1 MTPVESATAA
11 PPSYRWASVSLL
23 LIAEIELLDALSSV
37 QGIFTAIDPATLTTS
52 WLGRC
57 RADVRFCLP
66 ENT

>member
-1 MTPVESATAA
+1 LGEREPSPYRVIAA
-11 PPSYRWASVSLL
+11 
-23 LIAEIELLDALSSV
+23 IELLDALSSV